1 MDWNDNEEQAAFR
14 NEVKT
19 FLQEKL
25 PDRYK
30 NGGDDDEFE
39 GGWQADRLSD
49 NAEVAAS
56 AKAWSDALA
65 SKGWIAPHWPKE
77 YGGASLSP
85 MEQFI
90 YNMEMAESGAPR
102 VGGSGVGMLG
112 PTLIVHGTEEQKAQH
127 LGGILSGEVVWAQ
140 GYSEPGAG
148 SDLASLQTR
157 AIRDGDEYVVN
168 GQKIWTSGAHHA
180 DWLFMLARTDPDAP
194 KHRGISFLL
203 TPKSAPGI
211 SVRPLINM
219 AWSHGFNET
228 FFEDVHIPVSNRVGE
243 ENRGWYVGM
252 TLLDYERSNITGAVS
267 ARKDIDELIGYASG
281 EGKSRSRLDSFN
293 SLRLDV
299 ADRFIETEVM
309 YNFSFRIISMQA
321 RGLIPNYEASTSKLY
336 NSELVQRLS
345 NTGMKVFGLYSNV
358 WDKKSGYSPVKSKFT
373 QRYVSSV
380 SATIAAGSS
389 EIQRN
394 IIATRGIGL
403 PRG

>member
-168 GQKIWTSGAHHA
+168 GQKIWTSGAHRA
-180 DWLFMLARTDPDAP
+180 DWIYMLARTDPDAP
-194 KHRGISFLL
+194 KHRGISLL
-203 TPKSAPGI
+203 MFDLKTPGVSI
-211 SVRPLINM
+211 RPLINM
-219 AWSHGFNET
+219 ADGHAFNEV
-228 FFEDVHIPVSNRVGE
+228 FFEDVRVPVKNRLGE

-252 TLLDYERSNITGAVS
+252 TLTDFERSGIGNAVGVQRILRGLLKQAQTLPAEQTQSARKLSWRLAFADRWIEADIARLFSYLNMTLQLRNLIPNHEASMSKLYTTELNQRIAATTLKLFGLYGQLWDKDRPEALRGAAARGYLGAVS
-267 ARKDIDELIGYASG
+267 S
-281 EGKSRSRLDSFN
+281 
-293 SLRLDV
+293 
-299 ADRFIETEVM
+299 
-309 YNFSFRIISMQA
+309 
-321 RGLIPNYEASTSKLY
+321 
-336 NSELVQRLS
+336 
-345 NTGMKVFGLYSNV
+345 
-358 WDKKSGYSPVKSKFT
+358 
-373 QRYVSSV
+373 
-380 SATIAAGSS
+380 TIAGGTS

-394 IIATRGIGL
+394 IIATRGLGL